1 MKNLYSLSEPEF
13 ELIVALSLSLLGYI
27 SYYFIAFSDSATQ
40 ANLKLFGLK
49 NNELHQFV
57 LQKTTG
63 FIFMGIFPLLFL
75 TFFLDFPV
83 KFGFGENIHLQT
95 LYWVVGIALAIIP
108 INFLIAGKAEN
119 LKQYPQIRI
128 STWEK
133 STFAL
138 NFIGWAIYLLG
149 YEYLF
154 RGVLFLG
161 SLPMLGLIPAIVL
174 NVVIYSLA
182 HLPKGMKETLG
193 SIPVG
198 LLICVITYKTGNIWA
213 SFFIHLTMAISNE
226 LFAFYRHPEMH
237 FKKITH

>member
-1 MKNLYSLSEPEF
+1 MKDLYSLSEPEF
-13 ELIVALSLSLLGYI
+13 ELIIVLSLALLGYI
-27 SYYFIAFSDSATQ
+27 SYYFISFSDSANE
-40 ANLKLFGLK
+40 AILKFTGLK
-49 NNELHQFV
+49 NNALHQFV
-57 LQKTTG
+57 LQKTIG
-63 FIFMGIFPLLFL
+63 FIFMGLFPLLFL
-75 TFFLDFPV
+75 TFFLRFPV
-83 KFGFGENIHLQT
+83 KYGFGGNIHLQT
-95 LYWVVGIALAIIP
+95 FYWVVGVSLAIIP

-128 STWEK
+128 STWDK

-138 NFIGWAIYLLG
+138 NFMGWSIYLLA

-161 SLPMLGLIPAIVL
+161 SLPMLGLIPAIVM

-182 HLPKGMKETLG
+182 HLPKGIKETLG

-198 LLICVITYKTGNIWA
+198 LLICVITYNTGNIWA

-237 FKKITH
+237 YKKITY